1 MAKKDKILSIEE
13 ILWDFGVVWIF
24 RTTDCVTCMEKGGN
38 Q

>member
-13 ILWDFGVVWIF
+13 TLWDSGIVHIF
-24 RTTDCVTCMEKGGN
+24 RTVDRTCIMKGGN